1 MAHDLLHGS
10 CTCGRNQYQ
19 ITIPEDVTDHAGVY
33 FDSSRDNRRFHG
45 TPLTAWL
52 RVPLEWYHSHTES
65 FFPDETHAS
74 IRRSFSP
81 RHAPETQRVFCGFC
95 GTPLTFWTDEPR
107 EEASFMSVAIG
118 SLFGEDQRAL
128 EDLDLL
134 PDDLDE
140 DEQEDEDD
148 DDEVE
153 AEVSESAL
161 APSMAS
167 SSVVVPSYAGTGGI
181 SRNFRHGTAGGI
193 PWFEEMVEGSRL
205 GRLMRARRGMGMSSD
220 KSTSIE
226 WEVSEWHDD
235 GGSGFLQQ
243 ESETRGY
250 RSTSGK
256 RKRGRQT
263 DVDSP
268 PKADLIIHV

>member
-1 MAHDLLHGS
+1 
-10 CTCGRNQYQ
+10 
-19 ITIPEDVTDHAGVY
+19 
-33 FDSSRDNRRFHG
+33 
-45 TPLTAWL
+45 
-52 RVPLEWYHSHTES
+52 
-65 FFPDETHAS
+65 
-74 IRRSFSP
+74 
-81 RHAPETQRVFCGFC
+81 
-95 GTPLTFWTDEPR
+95 
-107 EEASFMSVAIG
+107 MSVAIG

-268 PKADLIIHV
+268 QKRI